1 MKRIGIDA
9 GGSLVKVAFEEK
21 GKMHLKTYSSYN
33 MDEVIQWLKTL
44 SPYASFHITGGR
56 TNQLNLEEYRVYT
69 IPEFNAIVEGTSYLL
84 HQERKLPQNNY
95 LLVNIG
101 TGTSIFYNENRI
113 SGTGIGGGLLTGLG
127 KLLTNES
134 DYNQLIQMA
143 KQGDRTKS
151 DLLVRD
157 IYNDSISP
165 IDETLTAANFGK
177 VGFNHSGSKE
187 DHIAALIQLIG
198 ETILLISN
206 AAAQSVNTSQ
216 IVFIGGTLTN
226 NQPLKE
232 VLLHFQEKMNYTA
245 TFLNNGGHAGAIG
258 AMLST

>member
-9 GGSLVKVAFEEK
+9 GGSLVKVAFEEN
-21 GKMHLKTYSSYN
+21 GKMHLKTYSSHK

-56 TNQLNLEEYRVYT
+56 TNQLNLEGFRVYK
-69 IPEFNAIVEGTSYLL
+69 IPEFNAIIEGTSYLL
-84 HQERKLPQNNY
+84 HQERKLPQSNY

-101 TGTSIFYNENRI
+101 TGTSIFYNEDRI

-127 KLLTNES
+127 KLLTNET

-151 DLLVRD
+151 DLMVAD
-157 IYNDSISP
+157 IYTDSTSP
-165 IDETLTAANFGK
+165 IDEMLTAANFGK
-177 VGFNHSGSKE
+177 VGLDQSASKE
-187 DHIAALIQLIG
+187 DLMAALIQLIG
-198 ETILLISN
+198 ETILMISN
-206 AAAQSVNTSQ
+206 GAAQSVNTSQ

-232 VLLHFQEKMNYTA
+232 VLLHFQKQMKYTA

-258 AMLST
+258 AMISS

>member
-9 GGSLVKVAFEEK
+9 GGSLVKVAYEEH
-21 GKMHLKTYSSYN
+21 GKMHLKTYSSHK
-33 MDEVIQWLKTL
+33 MEEVIQWLKTL

-56 TNQLNLEEYRVYT
+56 SRELNLEGYRVYT
-69 IPEFNAIVEGTSYLL
+69 IPEFKAIMEGTSYLL
-84 HQERKLPQNNY
+84 HQERKLPKSDY

-113 SGTGIGGGLLTGLG
+113 AGTGIGGGLLTGLG
-127 KLLTNES
+127 ELLTKES
-134 DYNQLIQMA
+134 SYTQLIQMA

-151 DLLVRD
+151 DLMVRD
-157 IYNDSISP
+157 IYKDSTSP

-177 VGFNHSGSKE
+177 VGLDPSNSKE
-187 DHIAALIQLIG
+187 DQMAALIQLIG
-198 ETILLISN
+198 ETILLISHG
-206 AAAQSVNTSQ
+206 AAQSVKTSQ

-226 NQPLKE
+226 NQPLQR
-232 VLLHFQEKMNYTA
+232 VFLHFQEQMNYTA

-258 AMLST
+258 AMLSS